1 MHSPSINY
9 IGIEDIHR
17 GINVI
22 LYDFWDIEQGL
33 QGEEMSILKG
43 NMNVIF
49 LFLIWE
55 IKSCFIYLIYFR
67 EFLLEWLL
75 VLMVSHIGKP

>member
-33 QGEEMSILKG
+33 QGEEMSILKD
-43 NMNVIF
+43 NMNVILSISDMGNKILLY
-49 LFLIWE
+49 LFNI
-55 IKSCFIYLIYFR
+55 F
-67 EFLLEWLL
+67 
-75 VLMVSHIGKP
+75 

>member
-1 MHSPSINY
+1 MHIHNPLRNVEFMHSPSINY

-33 QGEEMSILKG
+33 QGEEMSILKD
-43 NMNVIF
+43 NMNVILSISDMGNKILLY
-49 LFLIWE
+49 LFNI
-55 IKSCFIYLIYFR
+55 F
-67 EFLLEWLL
+67 
-75 VLMVSHIGKP
+75 